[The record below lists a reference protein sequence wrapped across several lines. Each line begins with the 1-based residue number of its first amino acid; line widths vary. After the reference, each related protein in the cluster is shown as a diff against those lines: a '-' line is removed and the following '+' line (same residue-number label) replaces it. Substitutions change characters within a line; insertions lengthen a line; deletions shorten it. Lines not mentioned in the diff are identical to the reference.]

1 MGCRDQA
8 ERDVKCPKSLHAY
21 ACMQKLLIESWR
33 TTFNASFAFV
43 AVQLAGYMV
52 NPRDGPLAP
61 EQPALFE
68 MWLQQEHGCAGME
81 RCAIVPT
88 YDLSCSAGFDGGCPF
103 GSVHQPHK
111 VEVGRRVGLHLS
123 KMLLPSNP
131 SPTPGPAP
139 ARVVQGP
146 TATHIRV
153 SPASSAGVVTGR
165 DATGGQR
172 LSSFIVSVSF
182 AGGSAPFTLRPTRNC
197 TTCCDGSHTVDFDA
211 SIDGQGGWA
220 NGTSVTLDG
229 QAKELSFK
237 VVLPAAPKTVRHT
250 AAAVFPQCAL
260 HNAEGLPLLPFE
272 MATTG

>member
-1 MGCRDQA
+1 MLVVVIYRDQA

-43 AVQLAGYMV
+43 AVQLAGYIV

-68 MWLQQEHGCAGME
+68 MRLQQEHGCAGME

-88 YDLSCSAGFDGGCPF
+88 YDLSCSAGVEGGCPF

-111 VEVGRRVGLHLS
+111 VEIGRRIGLHLG
-123 KMLLPSNP
+123 KMLLPSP
-131 SPTPGPAP
+131 APTP

-146 TATHIRV
+146 MATHIRIV
-153 SPASSAGVVTGR
+153 KASAARVATGR
-165 DATGGQR
+165 DATGGHR

-182 AGGSAPFTLRPTRNC
+182 VGGSAPYALRPTRNC
-197 TTCCDGSHTVDFDA
+197 TTCCKGSHTVDFDA
-211 SIDGQGGWA
+211 SINGQGGWT

-229 QAKELSFK
+229 QAKALSFK
-237 VVLPAAPKTVRHT
+237 VMLPTAPTMVRHT
-250 AAAVFPQCAL
+250 ASAVFPQCAL

-272 MATTG
+272 MAISL